1 MIETDD
7 LNPMIRRAYLIG
19 VERHGMRDGEVENLL
34 DELEE
39 LVSNLGIGVAIKKV
53 IKIREPQAAFLLG

>member
-19 VERHGMRDGEVENLL
+19 VERYGMRDGEVENLL
-34 DELEE
+34 DELEHE
-39 LVSNLGIGVAIKKV
+39 TA
-53 IKIREPQAAFLLG
+53 QH